1 MRELAESVYL
11 QQRDRRR
18 QPSEDGSTE
27 ADGTPSAEEENGK
40 DKDVVEEELSP
51 VPITT
56 STVELEIILNDGES
70 GIQVWI
76 LFRSDQTVRDIRD
89 RIAWFRP
96 EDKKD
101 YYLKSDTGVEYRDLD
116 TTVHRITSGSF
127 GSKILH
133 QLYST

>member
-1 MRELAESVYL
+1 MY
-11 QQRDRRR
+11 
-18 QPSEDGSTE
+18 
-27 ADGTPSAEEENGK
+27 ENGK

-56 STVELEIILNDGES
+56 ST
-70 GIQVWI
+70 VWI

>member
-1 MRELAESVYL
+1 MLTRPRQELFDAAHLNCILDNS
-11 QQRDRRR
+11 
-18 QPSEDGSTE
+18 
-27 ADGTPSAEEENGK
+27 ENGK